1 MTRLRVLAEA
11 HYCEME
17 FKFGGKKKA
26 ERRTGNRSMMM
37 NHKTVESAEHT
48 TVLHANC
55 SYYGNEQR

>member
-26 ERRTGNRSMMM
+26 VRRTGKSTAHSMADNATNRNFRTTS
-37 NHKTVESAEHT
+37 HKISAHT
-48 TVLHANC
+48 K
-55 SYYGNEQR
+55 